1 VSEGKCL
8 PFTLVVTDPL
18 ANSFIGPSP
27 GMSGASCPRMK
38 APDLIKDGQEIIID
52 NDLRMERFN
61 RTVEQDEILGITD
74 MRTENYHE

>member
-1 VSEGKCL
+1 
-8 PFTLVVTDPL
+8 
-18 ANSFIGPSP
+18 
-27 GMSGASCPRMK
+27 MK